1 MCYTVSPRADK
12 RDPMEQITL
21 ERIITWIDDVNE
33 EYQREQDQ
41 GILQG
46 RLDKAT
52 AALCGKDA
60 CERLKRTLA
69 LRFGMTQNI
78 AVMLEKKRRA

>member
-1 MCYTVSPRADK
+1 
-12 RDPMEQITL
+12 MEPITL
-21 ERIITWIDDVNE
+21 DRIFAWIADLNE

-69 LRFGMTQNI
+69 ARYGMAQHL
-78 AVMLEKKRRA
+78 AVMSKEKRRA